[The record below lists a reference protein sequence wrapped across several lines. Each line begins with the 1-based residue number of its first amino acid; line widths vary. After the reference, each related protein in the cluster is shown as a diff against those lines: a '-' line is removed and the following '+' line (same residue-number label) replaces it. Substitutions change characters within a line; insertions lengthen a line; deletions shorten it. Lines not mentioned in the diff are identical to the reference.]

1 MNKEWI
7 IFHLKEALEE
17 IESTIRGI
25 ETDPEYD
32 YGEYSVAMTHLF
44 HHINTAWN
52 SRDCSEKEAK
62 ESSESDFDKWRQFP
76 ADIEMS

>member
-17 IESTIRGI
+17 IERTIKDI
-25 ETDPEYD
+25 ETDPDYD
-32 YGEYSVAMTHLF
+32 FGEYSVAMTHLF

-52 SRDCSEKEAK
+52 SRD
-62 ESSESDFDKWRQFP
+62 
-76 ADIEMS
+76 